1 MRTLLSA
8 ALTLVWATTAAAQY
22 GDISDLKLNKPEDKE
37 DVKSTPP
44 PAGAIILFDGRGLGQ
59 WVSRGDPR
67 KPAPWKLVEGGAV
80 QAGGGD
86 IITREKFGGSLR
98 PYAVGLSPF
107 FPGLFDWLETVTF
120 PFKLHVE
127 FRVPYMPKATG
138 QARGN
143 SGVYLHGRY
152 EVQVLDSYGL
162 DSKDNDC
169 GGIYGVAKPLVNACK
184 APTVW
189 QSYDIEF
196 HAPKFADGKKTE
208 PARVTV
214 LHNGTK
220 IHDDVRITKD
230 NTTAGLGGDPST
242 PGPILLQDHGN
253 PVQYRNIWLVPI
265 KE

>member
-1 MRTLLSA
+1 MRTLLSVA
-8 ALTLVWATTAAAQY
+8 TAFALTTTATGQY
-22 GDISDLKLNKPEDKE
+22 GDIGDLKLNKPEDKE
-37 DVKSTPP
+37 DVNNTPP
-44 PAGAIILFDGRGLGQ
+44 PAGATVLFDGKDLGQ
-59 WVSRGDPR
+59 WVSRSDPK
-67 KPAPWKLVEGGAV
+67 KPAAWKLVEGGAMQV
-80 QAGGGD
+80 QGGD
-86 IITREKFGGSLR
+86 MVSREKFGGS
-98 PYAVGLSPF
+98 
-107 FPGLFDWLETVTF
+107 
-120 PFKLHVE
+120 FKLHIE

-143 SGVYLHGRY
+143 SGVYLQGRY

-196 HAPKFADGKKTE
+196 HSPKFADGKKTE

-220 IHDDVRITKD
+220 IHDDVKITKD

-253 PVQYRNIWLVPI
+253 PVQYRNIWLVSI
-265 KE
+265 K